1 MNFAII
7 LELVDK
13 NPFDRVILPNT
24 QKEQQEQK
32 LNFYTPEQVA
42 QVLKHLEQQTGQQ
55 DRIKDF
61 IAYREL
67 TFFRL
72 LIFTGLRSSEALAL
86 DSYTDIDFAKKKIT
100 INKILFR
107 TKEGYKVSTPKTK
120 SSNRVIDLD
129 DRTIHLLKRQQLKQK
144 EFLFSNRVKDCPIVF
159 SDMDGNYTTRQ
170 AAYFRALDIADKNG
184 LPRIGVHSWRHTHAS
199 MLYASGVAM
208 KEAQERLSHSSIEIT
223 MNIYTH
229 LSEKDKA
236 KTIEK
241 LSEFANF

>member
-1 MNFAII
+1 
-7 LELVDK
+7 
-13 NPFDRVILPNT
+13 
-24 QKEQQEQK
+24 
-32 LNFYTPEQVA
+32 
-42 QVLKHLEQQTGQQ
+42 
-55 DRIKDF
+55 
-61 IAYREL
+61 
-67 TFFRL
+67 
-72 LIFTGLRSSEALAL
+72 
-86 DSYTDIDFAKKKIT
+86 
-100 INKILFR
+100 
-107 TKEGYKVSTPKTK
+107 
-120 SSNRVIDLD
+120 
-129 DRTIHLLKRQQLKQK
+129 
-144 EFLFSNRVKDCPIVF
+144 
-159 SDMDGNYTTRQ
+159 MDGNYTTRQ